1 MKSSPDM
8 NSLLRDCRN
17 RVMAVLLASIAGLI
31 FAAGNAHASD
41 LVKRDAI
48 EQASLTKVSSRPA
61 DTAHETIERITKELV
76 ELIKDT
82 QSQATLDEERFYGE
96 LGNLLQRYVDFK
108 SFSRAV
114 MGKYASGKRMA
125 SLDKAQAEKLQQ
137 QIDRFTTI
145 FTGALINT
153 YGKGLLVFEGE
164 RIEVVPPSA
173 DDESS
178 QPDRAK
184 VKQLIYGD
192 RATPYEVYY
201 YLRQNESGE
210 WKIRNMK
217 LETTNLGPIYRTQ
230 FENSYKVY
238 EGDID
243 AVIDNWVSG

>member
-1 MKSSPDM
+1 MKSLPEM
-8 NSLLRDCRN
+8 NSLLRDRL
-17 RVMAVLLASIAGLI
+17 RGLLALLLAATAALI
-31 FAAGNAHASD
+31 FSVGIANASD
-41 LVKRDAI
+41 GTQREGAQNDPVAVS
-48 EQASLTKVSSRPA
+48 SLTAK
-61 DTAHETIERITKELV
+61 TAHETLERITTELV
-76 ELIKDT
+76 TLIQAT
-82 QSQATLDEERFYGE
+82 QSHEALDEDRFYQA
-96 LGNLLQRYVDFK
+96 LGDLLQRYVDFK

-125 SLDKAQAEKLQQ
+125 SLDEAQAEKLQQ
-137 QIDRFTTI
+137 QIDRFTTT

-173 DDESS
+173 DDASS
-178 QPDRAK
+178 RPDRAR

-201 YLRQNESGE
+201 YLRQNDSGE